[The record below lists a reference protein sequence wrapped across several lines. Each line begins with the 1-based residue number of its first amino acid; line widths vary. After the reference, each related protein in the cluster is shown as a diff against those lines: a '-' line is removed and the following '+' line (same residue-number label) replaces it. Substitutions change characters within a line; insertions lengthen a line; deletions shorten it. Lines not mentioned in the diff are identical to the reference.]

1 MVNSTL
7 PRSHLRGFLC
17 ISYLFTQQTATLRGA
32 AVKDC
37 GKTGIRT
44 LGTKMVQRFSRPP
57 RSATPASFHRLC
69 GKVIANFITL
79 GVF

>member
-7 PRSHLRGFLC
+7 PRRYLRGFLDK
-17 ISYLFTQQTATLRGA
+17 SYLFTQQTATLCGA

-57 RSATPASFHRLC
+57 RSATPASFLRLL
-69 GKVIANFITL
+69 GKVKANFITL

>member
-1 MVNSTL
+1 MVNSIL
-7 PRSHLRGFLC
+7 PRSYLRGFLC
-17 ISYLFTQQTATLRGA
+17 ISYLFTQQTATLCDA
-32 AVKDC
+32 VVKDC

-57 RSATPASFHRLC
+57 RSATPASFLRLL
-69 GKVIANFITL
+69 GKVKANFITL